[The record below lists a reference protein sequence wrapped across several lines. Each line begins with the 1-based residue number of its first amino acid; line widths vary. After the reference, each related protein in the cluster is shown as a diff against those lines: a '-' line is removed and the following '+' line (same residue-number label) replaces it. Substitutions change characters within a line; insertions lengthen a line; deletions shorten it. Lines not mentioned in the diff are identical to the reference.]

1 LCNTCIYTHY
11 FTSHHYVFV
20 DTLLSSPEVF
30 AVSPEEELQL
40 RARALRSLCPVLRLH
55 TVMPWNRAVGR
66 ILDVGPSQLHLFFA
80 LHQLYR
86 LQSSDIF
93 CDDYVQVLA
102 EAAPKMKPQHVQV
115 LLLRVAGVSAGRVE
129 ELKKV
134 SLAPL
139 ESQDILLSLRDTE
152 QLLGTLLDLA
162 TRQVGAASD
171 KSTARATSRVS
182 KGEEGQF
189 SAGELD
195 QLKLLSGLLLRMRCA
210 LSSLPMDL
218 QLQALDRPL
227 AAPALAADIVVELLA
242 QEDVES
248 VQAKAACDA
257 LLQGNAELARILNRA
272 VGAEEEAQP
281 FFSCF
286 CQALQRLSA
295 ARAHGDAAETFR
307 VLAAQMR
314 SLIDKAAVCLL
325 SDELCVFVDAVLESL
340 ASLKAVPTEVV
351 VPAWICGIA
360 WGDEG
365 SWLTSGILQHNEHN
379 SQVFASIHVL
389 SRAIEQLIG
398 IGQERRE
405 RVVAVQRLLICRY
418 LLAALQTTGALTV
431 EELEALPVCCP
442 GGGPSATAGYD
453 ITSSADW
460 DQLLE
465 NVLSAAGTKL
475 SAALRG
481 STPGLVALMRLQ
493 RCVEDAAL
501 ASASFAFVASTL
513 EALGGS
519 GPVEPSRP
527 TEFLQM
533 DRHMQLLRVLLAA
546 QDNAGFVEY
555 VLLDMRGSRTLEDDG
570 SRAGVVTLVNELP
583 ANSSWQRQV
592 ELRPDYFFENS
603 CS

>member
-1 LCNTCIYTHY
+1 
-11 FTSHHYVFV
+11 
-20 DTLLSSPEVF
+20 VF
-30 AVSPEEELQL
+30 AVSPEKGLQL

-86 LQSSDIF
+86 LQSNDIF

-129 ELKKV
+129 ELRKV

-139 ESQDILLSLRDTE
+139 EAQDILLSLRDTE
-152 QLLGTLLDLA
+152 QLLGALLDLA

-171 KSTARATSRVS
+171 KPTARATSRVS
-182 KGEEGQF
+182 RGEEGQF

-195 QLKLLSGLLLRMRCA
+195 ELKLLSGLLLRMRCA
-210 LSSLPMDL
+210 LSPLPMDL
-218 QLQALDRPL
+218 QLQALDRPV
-227 AAPALAADIVVELLA
+227 AAPTLAADTVVELLA
-242 QEDVES
+242 QEDVDN

-257 LLQGNAELARILNRA
+257 LLQGNAELARILSRA
-272 VGAEEEAQP
+272 ADAEEDAP
-281 FFSCF
+281 SLFSCF
-286 CQALQRLSA
+286 CQVWQGMSPVRVHA
-295 ARAHGDAAETFR
+295 DAAETFR

-314 SLIDKAAVCLL
+314 SVIDKAAVCLL
-325 SDELCVFVDAVLESL
+325 SDELCAFVDAVLESL

-351 VPAWICGIA
+351 VPAWICDVA

-365 SWLTSGILQHNEHN
+365 SWVSSGILQHNEHN
-379 SQVFASIHVL
+379 AQVFASIHVL
-389 SRAIEQLIG
+389 SRATEQLIG
-398 IGQERRE
+398 IGQERRD
-405 RVVAVQRLLICRY
+405 RVVAVQRLLICRC
-418 LLAALQTTGALTV
+418 LLVALQTTGVLTV
-431 EELEALPVCCP
+431 EELDALHVRCP
-442 GGGPSATAGYD
+442 GGSPSATAGYD

-493 RCVEDAAL
+493 RCVEDVAL
-501 ASASFAFVASTL
+501 APASFAFVASML
-513 EALGGS
+513 DAVGGS

-527 TEFLQM
+527 NAHLQT

-546 QDNAGFVEY
+546 QDYASFVEY
-555 VLLDMRGSRTLEDDG
+555 LLLDMHGSRTLKDAG

-583 ANSSWQRQV
+583 TNSSWQRQV
-592 ELRPDYFFENS
+592 QLRPSYFSKIRAHHLVELPA
-603 CS
+603 